1 MRGFNHAGTRPI
13 PTFRL
18 LIATLFVG
26 LLIAAAPPLRL
37 SPQHDHDLRC
47 AAAFALVAGAQERG
61 EAAALALPPLGLRGR
76 RYFSV
81 VGTRV
86 ADAAG
91 LDQAAMQALMGE
103 RARQVLAAGAPA
115 VARGCLPDLDAM
127 IPPHPAPDALSCH
140 ALLSVYAEVLAA
152 RGPGNPLETELSAE
166 AAALAQRAARSGPA
180 AIDAAKSRVRQA
192 LADRTGAIDGD
203 DLKSCRRLAR
213 ATP

>member
-1 MRGFNHAGTRPI
+1 M
-13 PTFRL
+13 
-18 LIATLFVG
+18 LIG
-26 LLIAAAPPLRL
+26 LLIAAAPPAHL
-37 SPQHDHDLRC
+37 SAQHEHDLRC

-81 VGTRV
+81 VGARV

-91 LDQAAMQALMGE
+91 LDQPAMQAVMAE
-103 RARQVLAAGAPA
+103 HARQVLAAGAPA

-152 RGPGNPLETELSAE
+152 RGPGNPLQAELSAE
-166 AAALAQRAARSGPA
+166 AAALAPGAARSGAA
-180 AIDAAKSRVRQA
+180 AIDAAKTRVRQA

-203 DLKSCRRLAR
+203 DLKSCRRLAHPSPR
-213 ATP
+213 AAG